1 MFLSRPLRGLF
12 RVLSLLL
19 VAASV
24 CLAQQTPPPTPAPA
38 EPTLSPNA
46 SSREAQDE
54 ERVFTEE
61 VRIPLFATDE
71 QGRFDPTLEIED
83 ILVLED
89 DVPQEIRSVR
99 RIPSS
104 VLLLIGTGSEL
115 NPAMRTRG
123 LRDIALSLVS
133 NLREGD
139 QMALIQF
146 TNHAEG
152 LQKWTTERE
161 RIAYALHTKLK
172 SGRGSKLSQAIIHA
186 ASYFEHQPVGNRHL
200 VLITDG
206 VETPGRMD
214 AKEALSVLGTET
226 PEARAQ
232 AAEAVRQL
240 QQAQVTVHVVSFTQL
255 GRKVSKEKRTKKEFG
270 AQPGSVASSGIATVG
285 IDPTLPPGMSRG
297 SAIGGGA
304 SAGVTLTF
312 DPAMKRLRKAY
323 EQATKKS
330 EQRLASFT
338 EETGGRMW
346 LPASDEETITAAA
359 GVAREIGSQ
368 YVVTYK
374 PKRPLASAPP
384 NEYRRLRVA
393 PRRIGLNLRARRGY
407 VVAAMR

>member
-1 MFLSRPLRGLF
+1 MFSSRRL
-12 RVLSLLL
+12 RVLFQMLWPF
-19 VAASV
+19 VFAASL
-24 CLAQQTPPPTPAPA
+24 CFAQQQPAPTPTPSA
-38 EPTLSPNA
+38 
-46 SSREAQDE
+46 REAQDE

-71 QGRFDPTLEIED
+71 QGRFDPALEIED

-115 NPAMRTRG
+115 NPSIRTVA
-123 LRDIALSLVS
+123 LRDIALSLIS

-146 TNHAEG
+146 TNRAEG
-152 LQKWTTERE
+152 LQKWTTEKE
-161 RIAYALHTKLK
+161 RIAYALHSKLK

-186 ASYFEHQPVGNRHL
+186 ASYFENQPVGNRHL
-200 VLITDG
+200 VLVTDG

-214 AKEALSVLGTET
+214 AKEALRVLGAET

-240 QQAQVTVHVVSFTQL
+240 QQAQVTVHVISFTEL

-270 AQPGSVASSGIATVG
+270 GTRPGSVASSGIATVG

-297 SAIGGGA
+297 SAIGGPSVGA
-304 SAGVTLTF
+304 TITF

-323 EQATKKS
+323 EQATVKS

-346 LPASDEETITAAA
+346 LPASDEETVTAAA
-359 GVAREIGSQ
+359 EVAREIGTQ
-368 YVVTYK
+368 YVITYK

-393 PRRIGLNLRARRGY
+393 PRRSGLNLRARRGY